1 VSCLTPFYLLKP
13 SVCFNYCQVQHPKIL
28 YGDYI
33 AFTQC
38 SVWLSE
44 QTAILAFYS
53 IFFQKLCHQ
62 VPQAVTYKCF
72 SDVNMFNTKWKRK
85 WILKYFLLN
94 FTAYFSHLLNGPK
107 LSTVTLLIKVHSL
120 EHTTS
125 SCLYQVVTIN
135 SSLVPTISKHL
146 QHPKACSTCVST
158 KSEYL
163 PDPYSYII
171 RLATV
176 AIHLN
181 V

>member
-1 VSCLTPFYLLKP
+1 
-13 SVCFNYCQVQHPKIL
+13 
-28 YGDYI
+28 
-33 AFTQC
+33 
-38 SVWLSE
+38 
-44 QTAILAFYS
+44 
-53 IFFQKLCHQ
+53 
-62 VPQAVTYKCF
+62 
-72 SDVNMFNTKWKRK
+72 
-85 WILKYFLLN
+85 LN

-135 SSLVPTISKHL
+135 SSLVPTISKYL
-146 QHPKACSTCVST
+146 QHSKACSTRVST

-181 V
+181 VQIPTVTEYLQHQYTYSIGVHTVSMHLQYTIIYGI